1 MKKLFI
7 YIENLWIGNDGKP
20 SIKRILA
27 IIFSID
33 LVINFHKAGGALYKM
48 IEILMSNKVLDPAVV
63 TSISSFLANEA
74 MIMGIEAGLIAG
86 LLSLTTYQSLQLN
99 KPCDPGPIS
108 QISDTTSTGNVIMHE

>member
-1 MKKLFI
+1 MKRTFF
-7 YIENLWIGNDGKP
+7 YIENLWVGDDRKP

-33 LVINFHKAGGALYKM
+33 LVMNFHTAGGAISKIITLM
-48 IEILMSNKVLDPAVV
+48 MSNKTLDPAVV

-99 KPCDPGPIS
+99 KPSDGSSDGMVPPIPS
-108 QISDTTSTGNVIMHE
+108 HE